1 MKQYWGV
8 SNFSQQARSLSCLS
22 VSSLLPNPFSTR
34 LHCFN
39 KLCNLT
45 NMQLMKKRE
54 CACWIKKNKAEIKKR
69 TEKHTCGC
77 ELRMKRCRD
86 QELRIDAQSRIANR
100 CLIKNYEFKKRQRI
114 KKRESERRRFMKRN
128 KSLTLFADLKQWSR
142 VFCSSALRD
151 WNCFFFNYVFSL
163 STILHRSSSSV

>member
-1 MKQYWGV
+1 MRQYWGV

-39 KLCNLT
+39 KLCSLT
-45 NMQLMKKRE
+45 NIQLMKKRK

-128 KSLTLFADLKQWSR
+128 KSLTLLKGSR
-142 VFCSSALRD
+142 VFYSTALRD
-151 WNCFFFNYVFSL
+151 WNCFSLIRFSL
-163 STILHRSSSSV
+163 FAIAAILH

>member
-39 KLCNLT
+39 KLCSLT
-45 NMQLMKKRE
+45 NMQLIKKRK

-69 TEKHTCGC
+69 TEKHICGC

-86 QELRIDAQSRIANR
+86 QELQIDAQSRIAKSMPNQELR
-100 CLIKNYEFKKRQRI
+100 VQKRQII
-114 KKRESERRRFMKRN
+114 KKRESERRRFVKRN
-128 KSLTLFADLKQWSR
+128 KSLTLLKVSR
-142 VFCSSALRD
+142 VFCSTALRD
-151 WNCFFFNYVFSL
+151 WNCFSLIRFSL
-163 STILHRSSSSV
+163 FAIAAILH